1 MSEAVIVTRDLTKK
15 YGDFTAVDHLDLTI
29 VKGEVFGLLGPNGAG
44 KTTII
49 LMMLGL
55 TEPHEGLVK
64 VLGFDPQRHPLSVKA
79 RVGYMPDQ
87 VGFYDE
93 LTGRENLVYTAK
105 LNGFPRKEAYER
117 IEEVLALVGLVDVAS
132 HRVATYSRGMRQ
144 RLGVADVMLKRPEI
158 IIMDEPTQGLD
169 PEHAHE
175 FLNMVRDLKKAG
187 ITILLSS
194 HLLEQVQAVCDRVGL
209 FSHGKMVLNGTVPQL
224 ARQVLGKAYRVD
236 LMVEKPD
243 AALLNALKEV
253 PGVVS
258 VDAADGQLTIET
270 NEDLRAEVARVVVN
284 HGGRLLMMGM
294 QTQSLDAIY
303 TKYFEEV
310 EHGFRS

>member
-1 MSEAVIVTRDLTKK
+1 MSEAVIVTKGLTKN
-15 YGDFTAVDHLDLTI
+15 YGNFTAVDHLDLTI
-29 VKGEVFGLLGPNGAG
+29 YKGEVFGMLGPNGAG

-55 TEPHEGLVK
+55 TEPYEGSVK
-64 VLGFDPQRHPLSVKA
+64 VLGVDPQRHPLSVKA

-93 LTGRENLVYTAK
+93 LTGRENLIYTAK
-105 LNGFPRKEAYER
+105 LNGFSRKAAYER
-117 IEEVLALVGLVDVAS
+117 IDEVLADVGLGDMANS
-132 HRVATYSRGMRQ
+132 RVATYSRGMRQ

-175 FLNMVRDLKKAG
+175 FLDMVRDLKKSG

-209 FSHGKMVLNGTVPQL
+209 FSHGKMVLSGTVPEL
-224 ARQVLGKAYRVD
+224 ARKVLGKAYRVD
-236 LMVEKPD
+236 LMVDKPD
-243 AALLNALKEV
+243 PALINALKEV
-253 PGVVS
+253 PGVVN
-258 VDAADGQLTIET
+258 VEATDGQLAVET
-270 NEDLRAEVARVVVN
+270 SEDRRAEVARAVVN
-284 HGGRLLMMGM
+284 HGGKLLMMGM

>member
-1 MSEAVIVTRDLTKK
+1 MSEAVLVTRGLTKK
-15 YGDFTAVDHLDLTI
+15 YGDFIAVDHLDLTI
-29 VKGEVFGLLGPNGAG
+29 FKGEVFGMLGPNGAG

-55 TEPHEGLVK
+55 TEPDEGSVK

-87 VGFYDE
+87 VGFYNE
-93 LTGRENLVYTAK
+93 LTGRENLIYTAK
-105 LNGFPRKEAYER
+105 LNGFSRREAYQR
-117 IEEVLALVGLVDVAS
+117 IDEVLDLVGLADVAEQ
-132 HRVATYSRGMRQ
+132 RVGTYSRGMGQ

-175 FLNMVRDLKKAG
+175 FLDMVRDLKRSG

-194 HLLEQVQAVCDRVGL
+194 HLLEQVQAICDRVGL
-209 FSHGKMVLNGTVPQL
+209 FSHGKMVLSGTVPEL

-243 AALLNALKEV
+243 PAILQALKEV

-258 VDAADGQLTIET
+258 VEASDGQLAVET
-270 NEDLRAEVARVVVN
+270 KEDLRAEVARVVVN
-284 HGGRLLMMGM
+284 HGGKLLMLGM
-294 QTQSLDAIY
+294 QAQSLDAIY

-310 EHGFRS
+310 GHVVRS